1 MSKRKFLTKSEVT
14 ALLSQAKNDASGTR
28 NHCMVLMCYI
38 HGLRVSEL
46 LSLRVSDIDID
57 SNSIYIPRLKNGF
70 STVHPLQKSEIK
82 AIQSWLKERESFN
95 SDSDHLFISSKRGRL
110 TRQLFH
116 HIIKK
121 LGENA
126 GLSVPVHPHMLRH
139 ACGYALADKGKDTR
153 LIQDY
158 LGHRS
163 IRHTVLYTASNSARF
178 SGITF

>member
-1 MSKRKFLTKSEVT
+1 MNKRKFLTHSEVMS
-14 ALLSQAKNDASGTR
+14 LLQEARKGTNSIR
-28 NHCMVLMCYI
+28 NYCMVLMCYF

-46 LSLRVSDIDID
+46 ISLRISDIDID
-57 SNSIYIPRLKNGF
+57 NKKIFIPRLKNGF
-70 STVHPLQKSEIK
+70 STVHPLQKSELK
-82 AIQSWLKERESFN
+82 AIQEWLSEREKHYVS
-95 SDSDHLFISSKRGRL
+95 SDFLFTSSKRGKI

-121 LGENA
+121 LGTNA
-126 GLSVPVHPHMLRH
+126 GLSLSVHPHMLRH

-163 IRHTVLYTASNSARF
+163 IHHTVLYTASNSARF
-178 SGITF
+178 SSIKF